1 MKIKSKIPN
10 PTLQKNKNTLSQQG
24 QAPLSSRRG
33 AGGEVK
39 TKNTKCFS
47 ILIVAILLSSC
58 SNSFINQ
65 KLQSEKL
72 GPCTNEMPPVK
83 MISNINGE
91 RYEFN
96 YCLDEDFDGKNFTIV
111 RSGDSLLV
119 QFPAATKKTAQFKL
133 TLDIDAKPAYHH
145 IKLGDQQTITV
156 VPTDKF

>member
-1 MKIKSKIPN
+1 MLN
-10 PTLQKNKNTLSQQG
+10 PTLQKNKSVANQRG

-33 AGGEVK
+33 AGSEVK
-39 TKNTKCFS
+39 TKNMKCFS
-47 ILIVAILLSSC
+47 ILVFSLLLQSC
-58 SNSFINQ
+58 SNSFINH
-65 KLQSEKL
+65 KLQSEKI
-72 GPCTNEMPPVK
+72 GTCTTEQVPIK

-111 RSGDSLLV
+111 RNGDSLLV
-119 QFPAATKKTAQFKL
+119 QFPAPTKKTALFKL

-145 IKLGDQQTITV
+145 IKLGNQQTIEV